1 MLLPLL
7 LYGGIEFQLW
17 QLVVALL
24 RLNNWR
30 FYMFFS
36 LFCSSLFRSSQMS
49 LFFLHPFI
57 QSFVLDGNSLLSAG
71 FVVGVMTLVVTFFLV
86 KLHCWCLGIYKGT
99 KALVFIF
106 AFYYIEILYAYL
118 WILTIKT
125 EVNLTY
131 FTSFG

>member
-106 AFYYIEILYAYL
+106 AFYYIELLYAYL